1 MTLNLKKLAAMTL
14 FCVASTQ
21 LALAEENLTVTDPNA
36 GFSSTLSGGYEWQ
49 ADVSLNGTQSTIA
62 AVHQSET
69 ELAVLQILTM
79 LEVNPAALADAERVE
94 FTTKEFLEGLCK
106 PFVCADTTKSSYVS
120 VGDRKAWVLETTLGL
135 AQYTQIG
142 LTDAVFVATT
152 TPAGYMQLYS
162 VHTDGPAPEALK
174 QAVMDAAT
182 NTQFE

>member
-1 MTLNLKKLAAMTL
+1 
-14 FCVASTQ
+14 
-21 LALAEENLTVTDPNA
+21 
-36 GFSSTLSGGYEWQ
+36 
-49 ADVSLNGTQSTIA
+49 
-62 AVHQSET
+62 
-69 ELAVLQILTM
+69 
-79 LEVNPAALADAERVE
+79 
-94 FTTKEFLEGLCK
+94 
-106 PFVCADTTKSSYVS
+106 
-120 VGDRKAWVLETTLGL
+120 VLETTLGL